1 MHTVEMLSE
10 AIEFARKLGYQIRE
24 DQLEGAGGGHCL
36 IRGRKWLLLDIT
48 QSADEQLRDVLDA
61 VREDGPPADLL
72 QEGLA
77 NGGQPGIS
85 PELAE
90 EIVGSSGEQRAESGE
105 RRAMSSREWAA

>member
-10 AIEFARKLGYQIRE
+10 AIELARKLGYQIRE

-61 VREDGPPADLL
+61 VREDGRPADLL
-72 QEGLA
+72 QEGLLNGGP
-77 NGGQPGIS
+77 NGGQPEIS

-90 EIVGSSGEQRAESGE
+90 ELVGSSGE

>member
-1 MHTVEMLSE
+1 MHAVEMLSE
-10 AIEFARKLGYQIRE
+10 SLVLARQLGYQIRE

-61 VREDGPPADLL
+61 VRVDGPLADLL
-72 QEGLA
+72 KGLKEGHA
-77 NGGQPGIS
+77 KIS

-90 EIVGSSGEQRAESGE
+90 ELVGSSKEREVESGKWKTVD
-105 RRAMSSREWAA
+105 RGQWAA

>member
-10 AIEFARKLGYQIRE
+10 AIALVRKLGYQIRE

-36 IRGRKWLLLDIT
+36 IRGRKWLLLDVT

-61 VREDGPPADLL
+61 VREGGSLSNRLQEAL
-72 QEGLA
+72 QEGESVD
-77 NGGQPGIS
+77 IS

-90 EIVGSSGEQRAESGE
+90 EIVGGEQGTRG
-105 RRAMSSREWAA
+105 SREWAA